1 MGESLVM
8 QQENVESSLMQEDKK
23 YNQLTAL
30 KLFAMTSSMVISVN
44 ELAPFG
50 KTGPTALFYLLLAGI
65 IWFIPITQIAGEM
78 ASIDGWDKGGIFT
91 WVKGSL
97 GDKTGWTAMF
107 YQWIHITVGM
117 NTMMYVIIGA
127 LSITLNTP
135 WFNTTPWIRFLLM
148 MIIIWTIT
156 LVEMVGVKRIGRIA
170 VWLFGLGIALPVV
183 LLIAAFLVYV
193 AQGKQLYLHINF
205 NTVLPHHLNGNTLVA
220 FVPFMLAF
228 CGGEASA
235 PHVKY
240 LEKPKSYSKVMIAL
254 AATAICFDLLG
265 SMAIGM
271 SVPKSQIEN
280 STGFVYTFG
289 HLLDSIGLPG
299 DLLQKIIGI
308 LLACGIIGE
317 LGNWL
322 AGPSQ
327 GMFEAAKE
335 GYMPKFFAKSTKRD
349 VPMRLIVLQ
358 TIIVSIS
365 ALLITFTSG
374 TNADFAFNVSLAA
387 TTAQYLMVYILMLI
401 SYIVL
406 KIKHQNLE
414 RSYYMSKSPVISI
427 IVAIVALI
435 ITVVAFFI
443 SFLPAQGTPM
453 HLRGAYVL
461 TMIGLCLIVTILPLV
476 IYHFHHPAKV
486 EKVYEDST
494 GAIDEE

>member
-1 MGESLVM
+1 MKIVTNKS
-8 QQENVESSLMQEDKK
+8 EDEILREEDEK
-23 YNQLTAL
+23 YNRLTAL

-50 KTGPTALFYLLLAGI
+50 KTGATALFYLLIAGL
-65 IWFIPITQIAGEM
+65 IWFVPITQMSGEM

-117 NTMMYVIIGA
+117 NTMMYVIIGS
-127 LSITLNTP
+127 LSITLGTP

-148 MIIIWTIT
+148 MVIIWSIT
-156 LVEMVGVKRIGRIA
+156 LVEMAGVKKIGHIA
-170 VWLFGLGIALPVV
+170 VWLFGLGIALPVI
-183 LLIAAFLVYV
+183 LLIISFLVYLS
-193 AQGKQLYLHINF
+193 QGKTLYLNITWSN
-205 NTVLPHHLNGNTLVA
+205 LIPHQLNGTTLVA

-240 LEKPKSYSKVMIAL
+240 LEKPKQYSKVMLAL

-265 SMAIGM
+265 SMSIGM
-271 SVPKSQIEN
+271 SVPKDQIQN

-299 DLLQKIIGI
+299 DLLEKIIGV

-349 VPMRLIVLQ
+349 VPMRLIILQ

-365 ALLITFTSG
+365 AALITFTSG
-374 TNADFAFNVSLAA
+374 TDADFAFNVSLAA

-406 KIKHQNLE
+406 KLKHEDLH
-414 RSYYMSKSPVISI
+414 RTYYMTKNAKLSI
-427 IVAIVALI
+427 FVAAVALV
-435 ITVVAFFI
+435 ITVIAFFI
-443 SFLPAQGTPM
+443 SFIPAQGTPA
-453 HLRGAYVL
+453 HLRDAYVW
-461 TMIGLCLIVTILPLV
+461 TMIGLCVIVTILPLV
-476 IYHFHHPAKV
+476 IYHYRDRFAH
-486 EKVYEDST
+486 
-494 GAIDEE
+494 